1 MERVI
6 KILIVIIVLGITGYV
21 AYDQI
26 GKWHKKR
33 LDTALES
40 EREEWQE
47 KTGELEEKI
56 VNLQEELALQRDAL
70 IPKEKLLEVFGEGS
84 SGISPERGEISCE
97 ELERQITTLFTYL
110 DKKEYSKSFGLKE
123 GTYELFQHVV
133 KQISEKPPMVT
144 GEMKDLSSL
153 IRNMAHFYRILGKK
167 RIELIKEEIV
177 RNESEV
183 IESVMVTFYTW
194 FILGDRCEEM
204 IKGCP
209 SLEVLYEYA
218 GFFLNTLGGKSC
230 LLRRDSKVR
239 ILTSYYCVLILD
251 KANEEALNR
260 HGIDIR
266 PCIDFLFYEI
276 TNQRGLIYKKQYL
289 EKLLDLREKYRR

>member
-1 MERVI
+1 MEKLI
-6 KILIVIIVLGITGYV
+6 KILIVIIVLGITSYV
-21 AYDQI
+21 AYDQV

-33 LDTALES
+33 LDAALEY
-40 EREEWQE
+40 ERKECEE
-47 KTGELEEKI
+47 KTAELDKKI
-56 VNLQEELALQRDAL
+56 VSLQEELALQKEAL
-70 IPKEKLLEVFGEGS
+70 VPREKLLEVFGEGS
-84 SGISPERGEISCE
+84 SEISPEQEEISCE

-110 DKKEYSKSFGLKE
+110 DNKEYRKSFGLKE
-123 GTYELFQHVV
+123 STYELFQHVV

-153 IRNMAHFYRILGKK
+153 IRNMAHFYKILGKK
-167 RIELIKEEIV
+167 RIELIKEILS
-177 RNESEV
+177 NESEV
-183 IESVMVTFYTW
+183 AESVMALFFAW
-194 FILGDRCEEM
+194 FTSVDCCEEK

-218 GFFLNTLGGKSC
+218 GFFLTTLAGKSY

-239 ILTSYYCVLILD
+239 ILTDYYSVLILD
-251 KANEEALNR
+251 RANEEALNQ

-266 PCIDFLFYEI
+266 PCIDFLFYDI

-289 EKLLDLREKYRR
+289 EMLVGLREKYRG

>member
-1 MERVI
+1 MERLI

-26 GKWHKKR
+26 GKWHKKT
-33 LDTALES
+33 LDTALEF
-40 EREEWQE
+40 ERGEWQE
-47 KTGELEEKI
+47 RTGKLEENI
-56 VNLQEELALQRDAL
+56 VRLQEELALQRDTL

-84 SGISPERGEISCE
+84 SGISPEREEISCE
-97 ELERQITTLFTYL
+97 ELEDQITAFFTYL
-110 DKKEYSKSFGLKE
+110 DKKEYRESYELKE
-123 GTYELFQHVV
+123 GTYVLFQQVAR
-133 KQISEKPPMVT
+133 QLSNNLPMVT

-167 RIELIKEEIV
+167 RIELIKEIL

-183 IESVMVTFYTW
+183 IESVMATFYRW
-194 FILGDRCEEM
+194 FTSVDRCEEM

-218 GFFLNTLGGKSC
+218 GFFLNTLGGKSY

-251 KANEEALNR
+251 RAHEEDLNR

-266 PCIDFLFYEI
+266 PYIDFLFYEI
-276 TNQRGLIYKKQYL
+276 INQRGLIYKKQYL
-289 EKLLDLREKYRR
+289 AELEGLREKYQR